1 MAEANGGPLA
11 AKNVHV
17 RIANSSPSLG
27 VELEFDKKLSVSN
40 VEMSLDENET
50 GVDIRH
56 HFENGGSIPLHYPS
70 KVAKPMLR
78 SLIQMLTSLEEDS
91 QLHRRNP
98 R

>member
-17 RIANSSPSLG
+17 RIATSSPVG
-27 VELEFDKKLSVSN
+27 VELEFDKKLSVSST
-40 VEMSLDENET
+40 EMSVDENET
-50 GVDIRH
+50 GVDILH
-56 HFENGGSIPLHYPS
+56 HFENGVSLPLHYPS